1 MGFLEIF
8 SLVSTA
14 ISALV
19 GVTTSVIG
27 AEAQAAAQK
36 QQAEVQA
43 TSLQQQA
50 EQEAQDQVQ
59 RSLAARRDNIRRLAA
74 AESQYNASGVTMAG
88 TPTLALANMAEEQEW
103 EVAMQESASRS
114 KRNVL
119 LTDAANVLSAG
130 SGAANLTRTS
140 GYFDG
145 AGAFLRSAGTF
156 GRDYYTFNKLSKK

>member
-1 MGFLEIF
+1 MDPFSIF
-8 SLVSTA
+8 SLVASA

-19 GVTTSVIG
+19 GVTSSVIG

-43 TSLQQQA
+43 NSLRQQA

-59 RSLAARRDNIRRLAA
+59 RSLAARRDNIRRLAS
-74 AESQYNASGVTMAG
+74 AETQYAASGVTMAG
-88 TPTLALANMAEEQEW
+88 TPTLSLSNMAEEQEW
-103 EVAMQESASRS
+103 EVAMQESASMS

-119 LTDAANVLSAG
+119 LTDAKNVLSAG
-130 SGAANLTRTS
+130 SGAASLTRTA

-145 AGAFLRSAGTF
+145 VGAFLRGAGTF

>member
-1 MGFLEIF
+1 MGVFEIF

-19 GVTTSVIG
+19 GVTSSVIG

-43 TSLQQQA
+43 NSLRQQA

-59 RSLAARRDNIRRLAA
+59 RSLAARRDNIRRLAS
-74 AESQYNASGVTMAG
+74 AESQYAASGVTMAG
-88 TPTLALANMAEEQEW
+88 TPTLSLSNMAEEQEW
-103 EVAMQESASRS
+103 EIAMQESASRS

-119 LTDAANVLSAG
+119 LTDAKNVLSAG
-130 SGAANLTRTS
+130 SGATALTRTA

-145 AGAFLRSAGTF
+145 AGSFLRGAAAF
-156 GRDYYTFNKLSKK
+156 GRDYNSFKKMG